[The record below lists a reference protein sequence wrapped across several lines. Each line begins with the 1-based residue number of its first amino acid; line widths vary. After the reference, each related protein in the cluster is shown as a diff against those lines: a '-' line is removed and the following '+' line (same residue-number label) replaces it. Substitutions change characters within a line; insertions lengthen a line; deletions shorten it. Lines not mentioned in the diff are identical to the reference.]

1 MLLEGPGRGVKERAQ
16 NVEERALDKV
26 FLIILEPIGPGRTP
40 SGSLAHS
47 NLLAPACGS
56 GQLTRGS
63 SCGVSL
69 GDTWTLRE
77 MLRKTDSHRIPKRG
91 LGPLARDNSVSLK
104 QSVQGLWA

>member
-63 SCGVSL
+63 SVWCVTRGHL
-69 GDTWTLRE
+69 DT
-77 MLRKTDSHRIPKRG
+77 
-91 LGPLARDNSVSLK
+91 
-104 QSVQGLWA
+104 QGNAKED